1 MEAVLNQRL
10 EGTSGAT
17 SSISPTSSHDNET
30 HVVDIGQAPLSK
42 RRQSMKSGAS
52 ETGGSGVFSTS
63 SFPAGPGMPRTG
75 TLGMGLQSVDRDED
89 EDSDAEIEAE
99 DEELE
104 KEFQREEALEAQMK
118 GAGGDEM
125 ENSEAGVYK
134 IPENLVHTDPHN
146 GLSEDEVQDR
156 LKKWGRNELP
166 EEKFLG
172 YFTGPIEILII
183 IAGCIAAGLQ
193 RWIDLGVITAL
204 LLLNASVGF
213 IQEYQAGNVVD
224 SLKSALALKAT
235 VVRGGVRKEVEAKN
249 LVPGDVIA
257 VTEGNVCPADAR
269 LLGEDSFL
277 QLDQSAITGES
288 LAVTKRF
295 NDLLYSSSAVKR
307 GSGLAVI
314 IATGPNTFVGQAAVL
329 VSRAQGV
336 GHFRKVLN
344 QIAYTLMFFDLL
356 AVIAVS
362 IATLYRGESILDL
375 LLFIMILT
383 VVAVPIAL
391 PAVVTTTM
399 AVGAAMLAEKQ
410 AIVSRLTSIEALA
423 GVDILCS
430 DKTGTLTKNK
440 LTVEEL
446 FLAAALASHRS
457 GRGIDPIDKAIMK
470 SLRKYTEAKRA
481 LRGFEPFDPVTKRIV
496 ATCERKGV
504 TFKATKGATSAV
516 VKLASEDGPISDSIL
531 KSYNQAVKDFA
542 DNG

>member
-1 MEAVLNQRL
+1 MPREGVFLVMDVIQRILAESRWL
-10 EGTSGAT
+10 EKIYMRQKKSESENEKMRKLEDRLSGTPQAGDREKGLVGAHA
-17 SSISPTSSHDNET
+17 SDAHSK
-30 HVVDIGQAPLSK
+30 VDGEKKHAHSV
-42 RRQSMKSGAS
+42 KSGAS
-52 ETGGSGVFSTS
+52 EFGVFAAS
-63 SFPAGPGMPRTG
+63 SFPVGPGMPRTL
-75 TLGMGLQSVDRDED
+75 TLGMGLRKSDRYED
-89 EDSDAEIEAE
+89 TDSDAEGEAD

-104 KEFQREEALEAQMK
+104 KEFEQEDLLEAQLK
-118 GAGGDEM
+118 AGGGGDKS
-125 ENSEAGVYK
+125 ENGDAGSYK
-134 IPENLVHTDPHN
+134 VPEHLVQTDPRN
-146 GLSEDEVQDR
+146 GLTEEEVHAR
-156 LKKWGRNELP
+156 TKKWGRNELP
-166 EEKFLG
+166 EEKTNHFLKFLG

-183 IAGCIAAGLQ
+183 IAGRCIAAGLQ
-193 RWIDLGVITAL
+193 RWIDLGVIAAL

-235 VVRGGVRKEVEAKN
+235 AIRGGVPKEIEAKS

-257 VTEGNVCPADAR
+257 ITEGDVCPADAR

-288 LAVTKRF
+288 LAVTKRY
-295 NDLLYSSSAVKR
+295 NDMLYSSSAVKR

-344 QIAYTLMFFDLL
+344 QIAYALMFMDLI

-362 IATLYRGESILDL
+362 IAALYRGESILDM

-440 LTVEEL
+440 LTVHDPYVLPGHLSDEL

-470 SLRKYTEAKRA
+470 TLRKYPEAKRA
-481 LRGFEPFDPVTKRIV
+481 LHGFRGH
-496 ATCERKGV
+496 ERR
-504 TFKATKGATSAV
+504 
-516 VKLASEDGPISDSIL
+516 
-531 KSYNQAVKDFA
+531 
-542 DNG
+542 